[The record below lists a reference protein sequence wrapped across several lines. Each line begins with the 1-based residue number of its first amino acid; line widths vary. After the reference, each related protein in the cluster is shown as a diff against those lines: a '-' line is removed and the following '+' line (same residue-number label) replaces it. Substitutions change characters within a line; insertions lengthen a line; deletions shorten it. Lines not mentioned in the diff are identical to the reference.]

1 MKTRPT
7 LFTMAVVALTAL
19 PVLMSAQPSS
29 PPGGVTGSPSQ
40 PPTSKSDEHRVV
52 GRVLHI
58 DREGGLVKLA
68 TDEGV
73 EGVVVVQAP
82 PQTLRVI
89 RVGEMV
95 SVPRSAGESP
105 SASPRQ

>member
-1 MKTRPT
+1 MLHQPNQRMTVD
-7 LFTMAVVALTAL
+7 LSGLVVH
-19 PVLMSAQPSS
+19 
-29 PPGGVTGSPSQ
+29 GVAFSQ
-40 PPTSKSDEHRVV
+40 HRVV
-52 GRVLHI
+52 GRVLQI

-73 EGVVVVQAP
+73 VVVQTP

-89 RVGEMV
+89 RVGEIV

>member
-7 LFTMAVVALTAL
+7 LFTTAVVALTAM
-19 PVLMSAQPSS
+19 PVLVSAQPSS
-29 PPGGVTGSPSQ
+29 LPGGVTGSPSQ

-52 GRVLHI
+52 GRVLQI
-58 DREGGLVKLA
+58 DRAGGLVKLA
-68 TDEGV
+68 TD

-89 RVGEMV
+89 RGGEIV